1 MYNTIK
7 ELHIE
12 IEQRIQQITSNRHR
26 SIAPQFID
34 MVLNRTAI
42 RYIQTRTNRK
52 VNYKQE
58 GFEDSQKRVDDIQS
72 LKTESSWLKIIKND
86 ESDNSGYVILPAD
99 YLKLITSRSK
109 VIYSKPFYNKDLN
122 TFVNTNKT
130 IYFLNV
136 KDIISKDNV
145 VISINH
151 LDSIYEC
158 DISDI
163 LSTLELSEFENP
175 DLYEVSS
182 LIIDKVKASTNGKVI
197 PYWEEYCDAIA
208 KNCLIFD
215 TTITCDVVEVNTKV
229 YNYAIHE
236 ITDGMTISV
245 AENDLVS
252 TEEVYGIL
260 NNFYS
265 SRNRHLNPVTDIVN
279 GKLNVYYDKN
289 FIVNSI
295 KLSYIRKPRSFNLA
309 LNQMSDLEITPE
321 FMDMVV
327 SDILLILKDNSFNYI
342 KQQSNFE

>member
-26 SIAPQFID
+26 SIPPQFID
-34 MVLNRTAI
+34 MVLNRTALK
-42 RYIQTRTNRK
+42 YIQTRTNRK

-58 GFEDSQKRVDDIQS
+58 GFEDSQKRVDDLQS
-72 LKTESSWLKIIKND
+72 LKTETKWLPIIKD
-86 ESDNSGYVILPAD
+86 EESDNRGFVILPAD
-99 YLKLITSRSK
+99 YLKLITSCSK
-109 VIYSKPFYNKDLN
+109 VVYSKPFYNKNIN
-122 TFVNTNKT
+122 TFESTTKT
-130 IYFLNV
+130 IYILDLKSV
-136 KDIISKDNV
+136 ISKQSFSI
-145 VISINH
+145 VINY
-151 LDSIYEC
+151 LGVEYPC

-163 LSTLELSEFENP
+163 LSALDLTNYEDP
-175 DLYEVSS
+175 DLYEISN
-182 LIIDKVKASTNGKVI
+182 LIIDKVRNVTKGQVV
-197 PYWEEYCDAIA
+197 PYWEEYYNIIA
-208 KNCLIFD
+208 KDCLIFD
-215 TTITCDVVEVNTKV
+215 TETVCDGFELHQESINCK
-229 YNYAIHE
+229 IHE
-236 ITDGMTISV
+236 LAEGMIISV

-252 TEEVYGIL
+252 TEEVYGLL

-265 SRNRHLNPVTDIVN
+265 SRNRHLNPITDIVN
-279 GKLNVYYDKN
+279 GTLNVYYDEN

-327 SDILLILKDNSFNYI
+327 SDILLILKDNSFNYV